1 MLACW
6 SRECEDRPSFQTLS
20 EELYNMQKEEQPYVN
35 VDPSQSFIL
44 PPTAGRGIMSIKCGL
59 HFGESSSTLKVAF
72 VISYSQTFFF
82 YFISDTVGNL
92 IAFSDGTFSGETAD
106 HDEVEMVELPK
117 TTASIISMVTA
128 PEPQRCYNRLD
139 RCCHNLCQKL
149 FFPLFVQYL
158 SSTT

>member
-59 HFGESSSTLKVAF
+59 HFWKIVFYTPGYTCCIVHKP
-72 VISYSQTFFF
+72 FFF
-82 YFISDTVGNL
+82 ILFQTQSETLLLSVTGRLVGRPL
-92 IAFSDGTFSGETAD
+92 I
-106 HDEVEMVELPK
+106 
-117 TTASIISMVTA
+117 TTKLKWWSS
-128 PEPQRCYNRLD
+128 
-139 RCCHNLCQKL
+139 QKRRQ
-149 FFPLFVQYL
+149 V
-158 SSTT
+158 